1 MKRFIVLTA
10 IAVAG
15 VTMFSTAAVAQTAEG
30 AQKVVSVDRLVH
42 DFGTVPETSG
52 EIKTTFAVTNNT
64 DEPVLVTNVRSTCG
78 CTVPSWTKT
87 PIEAGQKGEIAVV
100 YNTTGRP
107 GPFDK
112 EVTIS
117 TSSEPQ
123 TLKVRIKGIVQ

>member
-15 VTMFSTAAVAQTAEG
+15 LTMFSTAAVAQTADD

-42 DFGTVPETSG
+42 DFGIVPEAG
-52 EIKTTFAVTNNT
+52 EIKTTFVVTNNT
-64 DEPVLVTNVRSTCG
+64 DGPVLVTNVRTTCG

-100 YNTTGRP
+100 YNTAGRP
-107 GPFDK
+107 GSFSK

-117 TSSEPQ
+117 TSGEPQ
-123 TLKVRIKGIVQ
+123 TLQVKIKGTVQ